1 MPSTKLETK
10 AVLTAF
16 AVSGGAAL
24 IYEVIWT
31 RALSI
36 VLGSTV
42 YALSTML
49 STFMG
54 GLAIGAF
61 LGGKLSD
68 RCKNHL
74 FLFGLCELGIG
85 VLGLTSIP
93 LIYAMPRV
101 YLGIFRK
108 FHLYPSVF
116 FAVQIAMCAV
126 VMLLPTML
134 MGATFPFVTRKITE
148 NLAEM
153 GRKVGDAYSINTIGA
168 VIGSL
173 AVGFYL
179 IPTFGIKGAAIFAAV
194 LNLLV
199 GGTMVVLG
207 RRRRGILFFALPV
220 FILVSL
226 WSKNAYLETNM
237 VNFYLMN
244 RALDNR
250 PFDAIVGFEQEKW
263 KQIFFEEHPEG
274 TVKAYKTNDGH
285 LVLQVGGKV
294 EGTDTRDITNTL
306 LLAYLPIAA
315 HPSPRNFLNIGLG
328 AGVTLG
334 AAKGAIPE
342 VDVVEINPGVI
353 NAVAIHGESGVLD
366 GVNMVVNDA
375 RNYLLTTDKTYD
387 IISSEPSYPTESG
400 VANLFTKEF
409 YEIAATKLRNGGV
422 YCQWLPYYVLTK
434 NDVAMVL
441 KTFTAVFPHAFLWKI
456 SESSDLI
463 VLGSKQPFEVSADDI
478 KRAVARL
485 NKTDTPLQ
493 FSLSRTPSQLPEEL
507 ARFDVSLNT
516 DDHPMLEYRVIKNFL
531 NGSLS
536 DHNH

>member
-1 MPSTKLETK
+1 MANTRRETRV
-10 AVLTAF
+10 VLTAF

-24 IYEVIWT
+24 IYEVVWT
-31 RALSI
+31 RAMSI

-54 GLAIGAF
+54 GLALGAY

-68 RCKNHL
+68 RGKNLL

-93 LIYAMPRV
+93 VIYAMPRV
-101 YLGIFRK
+101 YLDIFRR

-116 FAVQIAMCAV
+116 FAIQIAMCAA
-126 VMLLPTML
+126 VMLIPTTL

-148 NLAEM
+148 NMAEM

-168 VIGSL
+168 VIGSM

-179 IPTFGIKGAAIFAAV
+179 IPTFGIKGAALFAAV

-207 RRRRGILFFALPV
+207 RRGRAIIFFAVPA
-220 FILVSL
+220 FIVVSL

-250 PFDAIVGFEQEKW
+250 PFEAIVGFEHENW
-263 KQIFFEEHPEG
+263 KQVFFEEHPEG
-274 TVKAYKTNDGH
+274 SVKAYRTNDGK

-294 EGTDTRDITNTL
+294 EGTDARDITNTL

-315 HPSPRNFLNIGLG
+315 HPSSRNFLTIGLG

-334 AAKGAIPE
+334 AAKETIPE

-353 NAVAIHGESGVLD
+353 NAVGLHGKSGVFD
-366 GVNMVVNDA
+366 GVKMVVNDA
-375 RNYLLTTDKTYD
+375 RNYLLTTD
-387 IISSEPSYPTESG
+387 
-400 VANLFTKEF
+400 
-409 YEIAATKLRNGGV
+409 
-422 YCQWLPYYVLTK
+422 
-434 NDVAMVL
+434 
-441 KTFTAVFPHAFLWKI
+441 
-456 SESSDLI
+456 
-463 VLGSKQPFEVSADDI
+463 
-478 KRAVARL
+478 
-485 NKTDTPLQ
+485 
-493 FSLSRTPSQLPEEL
+493 
-507 ARFDVSLNT
+507 
-516 DDHPMLEYRVIKNFL
+516 
-531 NGSLS
+531 
-536 DHNH
+536 